1 MYIGIVECDKIYL
14 SEREYT
20 MLLLIPFLSVLC
32 TVMAV
37 QSGSVRVQDATLEQ
51 VNEKTDNY
59 KEIEHVDDSLDLLI
73 YLILLTIAILTTW
86 VFKKRRFKYIHES
99 GVSVILGLLIGAIL
113 RYTGPIHKITSWSVV
128 PSAGQKPNLG
138 LPPNTLK
145 MNISNQTFIYTISG
159 PESNMSPE
167 DITDIQEK
175 ATFDPEIFFYLIL
188 PPIIFNAGYSMRK
201 KHFFHNIGSILTFA
215 LLGTVISTFV
225 IAGIMFYV
233 TKLMAV
239 QMTFLETLHFG
250 CIISATDP
258 VTTLAI
264 FTDLNV
270 DPTLNGLVLGESL
283 LNDAVAIVLVGSLE
297 DYSKLFAN
305 KETDASQVVAIFRS
319 ILNFFSIFFGSVGLG
334 ALLGIIT
341 ALLTKYTHIREFPI
355 LETSLF
361 FLLSYSSYLL
371 AEVASMSGI
380 VSVLFCGICQAHYTF
395 SNLSQES
402 KVRTRQLFEL
412 LNFLMENFIFS
423 YIGVSMFTFSR
434 HKFEFTFIVG
444 ALFAIGIAR
453 ALNIYPLSL
462 LLNIGRKKKISCN
475 FQHMMWF
482 SGLRGALS
490 FALAIK
496 NIVTES
502 RQIFLTTTSLI
513 AIFTVI
519 FCGGLTPPLLG
530 FLKIPI
536 GVLQEDNG
544 GDTVPDRDG
553 YEEPETEGQTTPTQV
568 RRSALARTWKSVD
581 SAVLKPLL
589 THSRPTLM
597 DTMQWMGPVARWLT
611 TEEQMTGNTSL
622 DREDEGFARAERKG
636 MTTTLSA
643 DNLASGD

>member
-1 MYIGIVECDKIYL
+1 MFLPAAVVIFATVTL
-14 SEREYT
+14 TNSE
-20 MLLLIPFLSVLC
+20 
-32 TVMAV
+32 MA
-37 QSGSVRVQDATLEQ
+37 SVQDATLEQ
-51 VNEKTDNY
+51 VDEKTDDY

-86 VFKKRRFKYIHES
+86 VFKKKRLAYIHES
-99 GVSVILGLLIGAIL
+99 GVSVILGLIIGAIL
-113 RYTGPIHKITSWSVV
+113 RYTGPAHRNISWNVV
-128 PSAGQKPNLG
+128 PTGPKANPGI
-138 LPPNTLK
+138 PPNMLK
-145 MNISNQTFIYTISG
+145 MNISNMTYTYTYSS
-159 PESNMSPE
+159 PVSNMKPE
-167 DITDIQEK
+167 ELTDIQEK

-215 LLGTVISTFV
+215 LLGTVISTIV
-225 IAGIMFYV
+225 IALIMWGV
-233 TKLMAV
+233 TQAMEIN
-239 QMTFLETLHFG
+239 MTFLDTLHFG

-283 LNDAVAIVLVGSLE
+283 LNDAVALVLVGSLE
-297 DYSKLFAN
+297 DYGKLFN
-305 KETDASQVVAIFRS
+305 TSESDATQVASIFKAI
-319 ILNFFSIFFGSVGLG
+319 LHFFSIFFGSVGLG
-334 ALLGIIT
+334 ALLGVIT
-341 ALLTKYTHIREFPI
+341 AILTKYTHIREFPI

-361 FLLSYSSYLL
+361 FVLSYSSYLL
-371 AEVASMSGI
+371 AEVAQMSGI

-434 HKFEFTFIVG
+434 HRFEFSFIVG

-462 LLNIGRKKKISCN
+462 LLNIGRKNKIPCK

-496 NIVTES
+496 NTVTES

-519 FCGGLTPPLLG
+519 FCGGLTSPFLK

-536 GVLQEDNG
+536 GVIQEDST
-544 GDTVPDRDG
+544 GDTLPDRDG
-553 YEEPETEGQTTPTQV
+553 YEEPESESQRTPTQV
-568 RRSALARTWKSVD
+568 RRSVLARSWKSVD

-611 TEEQMTGNTSL
+611 TEEQLTGESSL
-622 DREDEGFARAERKG
+622 REYEEFARSERKG
-636 MTTTLSA
+636 LPTMTTTNTTDDENILSQ
-643 DNLASGD
+643 GD